1 MGIID
6 CSILDSLLVTTNRV
20 KMEKPVINLDL
31 LEPEAIQQLHGNLAQ
46 QIDGMQQARYNMTK
60 IAELV
65 LATDSNLKIC

>member
-1 MGIID
+1 M
-6 CSILDSLLVTTNRV
+6 
-20 KMEKPVINLDL
+20 KKPVINLDL

-65 LATDSNLKIC
+65 LAMDSNLKNHSRMYLFHSVIFIGKET